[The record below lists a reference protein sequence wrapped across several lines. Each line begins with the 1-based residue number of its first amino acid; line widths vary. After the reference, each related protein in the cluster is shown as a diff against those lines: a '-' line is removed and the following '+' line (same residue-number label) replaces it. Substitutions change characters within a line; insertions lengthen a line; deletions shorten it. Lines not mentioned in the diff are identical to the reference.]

1 MYFGFTIFMC
11 LDPIRWDQSRPTES
25 NNETGSEQ
33 VEGSRDY
40 VSHGTSLNIRYV

>member
-11 LDPIRWDQSRPTES
+11 LDPIRWDQSRPKES